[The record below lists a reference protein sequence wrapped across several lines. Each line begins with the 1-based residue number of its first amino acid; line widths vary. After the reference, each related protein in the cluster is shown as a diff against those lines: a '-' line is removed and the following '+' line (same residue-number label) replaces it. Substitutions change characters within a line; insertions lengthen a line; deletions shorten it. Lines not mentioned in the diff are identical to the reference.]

1 MEQVPKQ
8 SDFKEFCRQV
18 IHEIPASE
26 RYANDFSKMAEK
38 MTSDEKETKEKS
50 SKSGD
55 LHVIQKTHIVKI
67 KDSKYYQD
75 LEYESDDEED

>member
-1 MEQVPKQ
+1 
-8 SDFKEFCRQV
+8 
-18 IHEIPASE
+18 
-26 RYANDFSKMAEK
+26 

-55 LHVIQKTHIVKI
+55 LHVIQNTHIVKI